1 MDAPTTSERSPVG
14 PKAGGELERLDAL
27 GRDVVGDA
35 SRARAA
41 DGRAQLV
48 RSARVLLRRRL
59 RFARRIRGVRV
70 GGKRRPVANLA
81 WRGRLSARRRLV
93 LSTELAL
100 LFFAFPL
107 SLVALQGAG
116 VPVPTI
122 PALLIVTLLSW
133 GILLF
138 DPGFP
143 RRELSNW
150 RVPRGELVRVL
161 GLFAVGAVGLVG
173 LTQFL
178 RPGELFS
185 LPRSQP
191 GLWLAILVFYPL
203 LSVYPQELVWRVFF
217 VHRYARLLRSQWLA
231 VVLSALAF
239 GFVHLLYGSWF
250 SVGLSTMGGVL
261 FGITYLR
268 TRSIGLVCLE
278 HSFYGCWLFTVGLH
292 EYFYRGF

>member
-1 MDAPTTSERSPVG
+1 MGGNDG
-14 PKAGGELERLDAL
+14 P
-27 GRDVVGDA
+27 
-35 SRARAA
+35 
-41 DGRAQLV
+41 AQLV
-48 RSARVLLRRRL
+48 RGARVLLRRRL
-59 RFARRIRGVRV
+59 RFARRVRGVRV
-70 GGKRRPVANLA
+70 GDTRRPVAHMA
-81 WRGRLSARRRLV
+81 WRGRLSARRRTVLIAELV
-93 LSTELAL
+93 LV
-100 LFFAFPL
+100 FFGFPL

-122 PALLIVTLLSW
+122 PALLVVTLLSW

-150 RVPRGELVRVL
+150 RVPKREIGRVL
-161 GLFAVGAVGLVG
+161 GLFAVGAVGLLG
-173 LTQFL
+173 LTAFL

-191 GLWLAILVFYPL
+191 GLWLAVLVFYPL

-231 VVLSALAF
+231 VGLSALAF
-239 GFVHLLYGSWF
+239 GFVHLLYGSWL
-250 SVGLSTMGGVL
+250 SVGLSTLGGVL

-278 HSFYGCWLFTVGLH
+278 HSLYGCWLFSVGLH